1 MFTENLRFLI
11 RKIGEDSF
19 YFYEKTTTKNLRSIR
34 LTKVTIT
41 QKLFY
46 IFLIF

>member
-1 MFTENLRFLI
+1 MLTENLRFLI

-41 QKLFY
+41 QNYFIY
-46 IFLIF
+46 F